1 VLREKIVLR
10 EKTVTLDCGEL
21 AYLETGL
28 EPSSGESAEV
38 TVLFLHGW
46 LDNAA
51 SFSTLIEQC
60 QKRIPDAHFV
70 AVDFP
75 GHGNSQHRKQGNF
88 YPFHDYIDDV
98 YQFLPTLSANKLII
112 VGHSLGALVG
122 CCYSAAFPEQ
132 VAGLVQIEGFGPLA
146 EAEENAVDRLR
157 KGVLSREK
165 LRRKPKRRFNSLQDM
180 VRIRASVNS
189 LAEQEIF
196 PVVERASEF
205 DGENWRW
212 KHDNRLQSDSLYRM
226 SEKHAQL
233 MSSAI
238 RCPQT
243 IILGE
248 QGFDYLRRQTE
259 QNLSNN
265 RDDINKSKEVHIIAG
280 GHHCHLQQPELTS
293 EIIADLVNKI

>member
-1 VLREKIVLR
+1 MLREKLVLR
-10 EKTVTLDCGEL
+10 EKTVTLDCGKV
-21 AYLETGL
+21 AYLESGF
-28 EPSSGESAEV
+28 ESNSGESAEV

-51 SFSTLIEQC
+51 SFSKLIEQC
-60 QKRIPDAHFV
+60 QKQIPDAHFI
-70 AVDFP
+70 AMDFP

-98 YQFLPTLSANKLII
+98 YQFLTILSANKLII

-146 EAEENAVDRLR
+146 EPEENAVDRLR

-165 LRRKPKRRFNSLQDM
+165 LRRKPKRQFKSLQDM
-180 VRIRASVNS
+180 VRIRANVNN
-189 LAEQEIF
+189 LTEKEIF
-196 PVVERASEF
+196 PLVERASEF

-226 SEKHAQL
+226 SEKHAQV

-238 RCPQT
+238 QCPQVV
-243 IILGE
+243 ILGE
-248 QGFDYLRRQTE
+248 QGFDYLRRQTDSALNTG
-259 QNLSNN
+259 QDAMVN
-265 RDDINKSKEVHIIAG
+265 RAEVHIIAG